1 MLLCW
6 FVYVQ
11 LLFPVDYYYY
21 ENYYNHT
28 DAQDYASELSV
39 QHNHGTEGTEHDFT
53 EESQMD
59 TNIPSRVNSTEVAE
73 GGGEENLIQN
83 SQVINL
89 WRVLWILKPEI
100 H

>member
-1 MLLCW
+1 M
-6 FVYVQ
+6 
-11 LLFPVDYYYY
+11 
-21 ENYYNHT
+21 
-28 DAQDYASELSV
+28 

-59 TNIPSRVNSTEVAE
+59 TNIPLRVNSTEVAE

-89 WRVLWILKPEI
+89 WRVL
-100 H
+100 